1 MEDKYD
7 LPRGVVRA
15 CAGLVES
22 CPNERVA
29 QAIKRAEQVIG
40 TEYAD
45 NPIAQ
50 RNRQHLIHMV
60 KGNLVNYKLFDRET
74 MNRRYG
80 LQISHNELWREKKK
94 FCYQLS
100 KELGF
105 LKSREASHAK

>member
-40 TEYAD
+40 
-45 NPIAQ
+45 
-50 RNRQHLIHMV
+50 
-60 KGNLVNYKLFDRET
+60 VNYSENAVKERQELIRAIKLNLI
-74 MNRRYG
+74 NRKIYSYEWLRRAYG
-80 LQISHNELWREKKK
+80 LPIGYNQFGEEKKK
-94 FCYQLS
+94 FCYALA
-100 KELGF
+100 KELAF
-105 LKSREASHAK
+105 TK

>member
-29 QAIKRAEQVIG
+29 QAIKRAEQVVG

-60 KGNLVNYKLFDRET
+60 KGNLVNRKRFDRES
-74 MNRRYG
+74 MNRKYG
-80 LQISHNELWREKKK
+80 FKVSERTLREEKYR
-94 FCYQLS
+94 FCYELA
-100 KELGF
+100 KILGF
-105 LKSREASHAK
+105 I